1 MALSDEDVAR
11 VREATD
17 LAALVGERVGL
28 RPQGARLVGLCPF
41 HSERTPSFSVNPTA
55 GFYHCFG
62 CGASGD
68 AITFVRQTE
77 HLDFVEA
84 VEWLA
89 ARAGVALE
97 RRRAPDRAR
106 ARRERAGEAL
116 GRAVSWYHTRL
127 LEAPDA
133 RAAREYLRSRGI
145 SGSLARRFQLGWAP
159 AGPDELCRALE
170 LPADLAK
177 ETGLGR
183 VSGSGRLQDAFRS
196 RILFP
201 IFDVAG
207 RPVAF
212 GGRVLPGNEAVGPKY
227 LNSPESDLYAKR
239 RLLYGLNWAKEA
251 VVRAGEVV
259 VCEGYTDVIGL
270 VSAGVERAV
279 ATCGTALSDEHLALL
294 ARFARRVV
302 LAFDADAAGTRA
314 AERIY
319 GWEARHDLEVAVVRL
334 PEGEDPG
341 ALAAREPSLLVEA
354 VAAAQPFLAFRL
366 SRLLAEA
373 EFASPD
379 RRARLARDALTLVAE
394 HPDELVRDHYV
405 MEVATRCRQD
415 DRALRRL
422 LGTMLPGARAG
433 TSGGRQ
439 DGPGR
444 VAPQGRT
451 GPSASPGATGPSGS
465 HGRRGPTAPLGGVD
479 AAGRRGGNRE
489 EGAAAVPA
497 TALEALRLAVRD
509 PATTLGELRAP
520 LFPPGPAREAFLLL
534 EAAGSTHG
542 AVDAAERAG
551 ETELAALLRRLAVD
565 ADEPAEDAVARLV
578 LDATRRALDSADR
591 EARARPDQAGALLV
605 IVRWLKETA
614 ALLQEDPARRDAEAA
629 LVAWLCEPQGV
640 PGETANGGLLG
651 EGAGVGG
658 DVAGPTGAEA

>member
-1 MALSDEDVAR
+1 VTGSVRAVALSDEDVAR

-68 AITFVRQTE
+68 AITFVRETE
-77 HLDFVEA
+77 RLDFVEA

-89 ARAGVALE
+89 ARAGLTLE
-97 RRRAPDRAR
+97 RRRVPDRAR
-106 ARRERAGEAL
+106 ARRERAVDAL
-116 GRAVSWYHTRL
+116 GRAVSWYHARL

-145 SGSLARRFQLGWAP
+145 SGALARRFQLGWAP

-170 LPADLAK
+170 LPADLAR

-183 VSGSGRLQDAFRS
+183 VAGSGRLQDAFRS

-201 IFDVAG
+201 IFDAAG

-212 GGRVLPGNEAVGPKY
+212 GGRVLPGSESAGPKY

-239 RLLYGLNWAKEA
+239 RILYGLNWAKEA

-270 VSAGVERAV
+270 VSAGIERAV

-366 SRLLAEA
+366 SRLLSEA
-373 EFASPD
+373 ETASPD
-379 RRARLARDALTLVAE
+379 RRARLARDALALVAE

-415 DRALRRL
+415 DRALRRVL
-422 LGTMLPGARAG
+422 ESMRPGTPAG
-433 TSGGRQ
+433 TSGSGGR
-439 DGPGR
+439 
-444 VAPQGRT
+444 
-451 GPSASPGATGPSGS
+451 ATGV
-465 HGRRGPTAPLGGVD
+465 GRPEPKPDEAPV
-479 AAGRRGGNRE
+479 
-489 EGAAAVPA
+489 AVPA

-509 PATTLGELRAP
+509 PATALGELRAP

-534 EAAGSTHG
+534 EAAGSAHG

-551 ETELAALLRRLAVD
+551 KTQLATLLRRLAVD
-565 ADEPAEDAVARLV
+565 TDEPAEDAVARLV
-578 LDATRRALDSADR
+578 LDATRRALEVADR
-591 EARARPDQAGALLV
+591 EARARPDQAASLLA

-629 LVAWLCEPQGV
+629 LVAWLCEPQAV
-640 PGETANGGLLG
+640 PGETENGGLFG
-651 EGAGVGG
+651 GGAGVGG
-658 DVAGPTGAEA
+658 GLAGPTGAEA